1 MSRTSPTAAAQPL
14 LCRKMNLLE
23 QNVSEVWLADQ
34 ETRLKRLLFLWL
46 SPILMGT
53 AAPYL
58 ETSSCCRIIL
68 CKGRSWTN
76 AWSWQW
82 GASPSQDFI
91 KDPGPQKWGLNQG
104 HPLRRSRLSSS
115 TPDNSCGRSL
125 AELSDCEPS
134 SVFPGGLQ
142 RGESLGWKGTGSGHK
157 REESQALSQVK
168 VRILKEQWRNL
179 PDWKRGVP
187 ALPCP
192 CSQPP

>member
-1 MSRTSPTAAAQPL
+1 
-14 LCRKMNLLE
+14 MNLLE
-23 QNVSEVWLADQ
+23 QNVSEVWLAGQ
-34 ETRLKRLLFLWL
+34 EIPLKRLLFLWL
-46 SPILMGT
+46 SPMLMGT

-68 CKGRSWTN
+68 YKGCSWTN

-91 KDPGPQKWGLNQG
+91 KDPGPQKWGL
-104 HPLRRSRLSSS
+104 SRGILPEG
-115 TPDNSCGRSL
+115 PDNPALLLITAVGDPWQSCQTVSLPRYALGVIREVRALAGRGQ
-125 AELSDCEPS
+125 A
-134 SVFPGGLQ
+134 
-142 RGESLGWKGTGSGHK
+142 HK
-157 REESQALSQVK
+157 RKESQALSQVK